1 MAHNDDKRH
10 LMGINNFI
18 NPRDFNTLIN
28 WQKTCLCSAKYGGD
42 SIRSLAIVLLIS
54 IVSFF
59 PQTPFAD
66 SWNKTDHLFRIE
78 RSINKNVVQF
88 DVRLME
94 HSNLPDSSPVIVYWV
109 LENGQQEE
117 LTLVQQKYAYGIYAQ
132 EKLEKNKFRIFLV
145 AVKDREIII
154 EKIGGSY
161 RALMS
166 VNGKRSI
173 LERVYV
179 KSKES
184 WTGFP
189 QVSYVDLFGRIKE
202 TALPVEERIISNQ

>member
-1 MAHNDDKRH
+1 M
-10 LMGINNFI
+10 
-18 NPRDFNTLIN
+18 
-28 WQKTCLCSAKYGGD
+28 SGGD
-42 SIRSLAIVLLIS
+42 FIRSLAIVLLIA

-59 PQTPFAD
+59 PEAPFAD

-88 DVRLME
+88 DVRLMGD
-94 HSNLPDSSPVIVYWV
+94 SNLPDSSPIIVYWV

-117 LTLVQQKYAYGIYAQ
+117 LTLIQQKYAYGIYSQ

-145 AVKDREIII
+145 ALKDREIII
-154 EKIGGSY
+154 EKIGDSY
-161 RALMS
+161 RALIS

-173 LERVYV
+173 LEKAYV
-179 KSKES
+179 KSKEC

-189 QVSYVDLFGRIKE
+189 QVLHIDLFGRTKE
-202 TALPVEERIISNQ
+202 TRLPVEERILSNQ

>member
-1 MAHNDDKRH
+1 
-10 LMGINNFI
+10 MGINNFI
-18 NPRDFNTLIN
+18 NHRNFNTLIN
-28 WQKTCLCSAKYGGD
+28 WQKTCLSLARDGGD
-42 SIRSLAIVLLIS
+42 SIRSLAFVLLIA

-78 RSINKNVVQF
+78 RNINKNVVQF
-88 DVRLME
+88 DARLTE
-94 HSNLPDSSPVIVYWV
+94 NSNLPDSSPVIVYWV

-117 LTLVQQKYAYGIYAQ
+117 LTLIQQKYAYGIYSQ

-145 AVKDREIII
+145 ALKDREIII
-154 EKIGGSY
+154 EKIGDSY
-161 RALMS
+161 RAVIS

-173 LERVYV
+173 LEKAYV

-184 WTGFP
+184 WIGFP
-189 QVSYVDLFGRIKE
+189 QVLHVDLFGRIRD
-202 TALPVEERIISNQ
+202 TGLPVEERITSNQ